1 MGATFTYREA
11 PMQVSPLSTRLVV
24 TTALLVA
31 STSGASA
38 QASGAKKAGVELAT
52 TSKACTLLTGAEQQ
66 KLIARGQTIYS
77 GPDAFNVSGGTGC
90 SWDGDRGQ
98 IIIYAGPRAEQALD
112 GLFAAFNQDKVPKQP
127 VAGVGD
133 KAWVMY
139 PKPRNQYQARVGFL
153 GVKTGDQM
161 VAISL
166 EADDG
171 KPTESVLPD
180 LVALGKVVVSKL
192 K

>member
-1 MGATFTYREA
+1 
-11 PMQVSPLSTRLVV
+11 MQISTPSTRLVL

-31 STSGASA
+31 SASA
-38 QASGAKKAGVELAT
+38 AGAQYSGAKKAGVELAKT
-52 TSKACTLLTGAEQQ
+52 AKACTLLTDAEQQ
-66 KLIARGQTIYS
+66 KYIARGQKIYS
-77 GPDAFNVSGGTGC
+77 GPDAFTVGGGGAGC

-98 IIIYAGPRAEQALD
+98 IIIYSGPKAEQGLD
-112 GLFAAFNQDKVPKQP
+112 GLLAAFNQDKVAKQP

-133 KAWVMY
+133 KAWVIY

-153 GVKTGDQM
+153 GVKNGDQT

-166 EADDG
+166 EAEDG

-180 LVALGKVVVSKL
+180 LVALAKLVVNRL
-192 K
+192 R

>member
-1 MGATFTYREA
+1 
-11 PMQVSPLSTRLVV
+11 MQVPTAPARLVL

-31 STSGASA
+31 GASA
-38 QASGAKKAGVELAT
+38 AGAQVSGAKKAGVELAT
-52 TSKACTLLTGAEQQ
+52 TSKACTLLTDAEQQ
-66 KLIARGQTIYS
+66 KYIARGQKIYS
-77 GPDAFNVSGGTGC
+77 GPDAFNLGGGGTGC
-90 SWDGDRGQ
+90 SWDGDHGQ
-98 IIIYAGPRAEQALD
+98 IIIYSGPRAEQALD
-112 GLFAAFNQDKVPKQP
+112 GLVAAFNQEKVPKQP

-139 PKPRNQYQARVGFL
+139 PKPRSKYQARVGFL
-153 GVKTGDQM
+153 GVKAGNDM

-180 LVALGKVVVSKL
+180 LVALGKLVVSKL

>member
-1 MGATFTYREA
+1 
-11 PMQVSPLSTRLVV
+11 MQASPSFTRLVL
-24 TTALLVA
+24 TTAVFVA
-31 STSGASA
+31 SATPVEAQVSGA
-38 QASGAKKAGVELAT
+38 QKAGVELAS
-52 TSKACTLLTGAEQQ
+52 TSKACTLLTAAEQQ
-66 KLIARGQTIYS
+66 KLIARGQQIYS

-98 IIIYAGPRAEQALD
+98 IIIFSGPNAERGLD
-112 GLFAAFNQDKVPKQP
+112 GLLAAFKQDNLPKQP
-127 VAGVGD
+127 VSGVGD
-133 KAWVMY
+133 KAWVIY

-153 GVKTGDQM
+153 GVKTGTQM

-192 K
+192 Q

>member
-1 MGATFTYREA
+1 MQIATPSA
-11 PMQVSPLSTRLVV
+11 RLVL

-31 STSGASA
+31 SASA
-38 QASGAKKAGVELAT
+38 ADAQYSGAKKAGVELAKT
-52 TSKACTLLTGAEQQ
+52 AKPCTLLTDDEQ
-66 KLIARGQTIYS
+66 KKYIARGQQIYS
-77 GPDAFNVSGGTGC
+77 GPDAFTLGGGAGSGC

-98 IIIYAGPRAEQALD
+98 IIIYSGPRAEQGLD
-112 GLFAAFNQDKVPKQP
+112 GLISAFNQDKVPKQP

-133 KAWVMY
+133 KAWVIY

-153 GVKTGDQM
+153 GVKTGDHM

-180 LVALGKVVVSKL
+180 LVALGKLVVSKL
-192 K
+192 Q

>member
-1 MGATFTYREA
+1 
-11 PMQVSPLSTRLVV
+11 MQVPTAATRFVLTTTLVV
-24 TTALLVA
+24 
-31 STSGASA
+31 ASA
-38 QASGAKKAGVELAT
+38 SAVGAQYAGAKKAGVELAKT
-52 TSKACTLLTGAEQQ
+52 AKPCTLLTEAEQA
-66 KLIARGQTIYS
+66 KYIGRGKKIYS
-77 GPDAFNVSGGTGC
+77 GPDAFTLGGGAGSGC

-98 IIIYAGPRAEQALD
+98 IILYSGPRAEQGVD
-112 GLFAAFNQDKVPKQP
+112 GLMAAFNQDKVPKQP

-133 KAWVMY
+133 KAWVIY

-153 GVKTGDQM
+153 GVKTGDHM

-180 LVALGKVVVSKL
+180 LVALGQLVVSKL
-192 K
+192 R